1 MTRRPPRSTRT
12 DTLFP
17 YTTLFRAV
25 SSGCSSTGVEKES
38 PSNEGLSGL
47 SASGFDYSVSP
58 GCAQVA
64 EPDEHWVLSWPGAA
78 GAKVLVT
85 LLLTSAP
92 DTVWSEVHALPGAVL
107 ADIFDC
113 APAPPHFLNVS
124 PSACHHP

>member
-58 GCAQVA
+58 GCAKVA

-78 GAKVLVT
+78 GAKDIVT
-85 LLLTSAP
+85 LLLTSEA
-92 DTVWSEVHALPGAVL
+92 DTVWVEAQALPVEVL
-107 ADIFDC
+107 AVTC
-113 APAPPHFLNVS
+113 ESPAATDTSTQAFA
-124 PSACHHP
+124 SA